1 MAAGPPWLRLARACL
16 APCNESREAR
26 IFVPAVGVAMALV
39 LFVRKRRA
47 AAQAEGDDK
56 AVKQAG
62 SLGRIWKMILPNS
75 LSGDGAGSII
85 AISLNSLFRVALEYI
100 TARMIQWRMQLLFS
114 RDTSVWPFYFKLSV
128 AVSFAHVTFHT
139 LNQQLEQKL
148 NRVLRRKMT
157 TIAHDKYFARSNYYH
172 LEQKMKDADVRLTE
186 DITKLAEGFTQILSR
201 ATFTATNGVV
211 FVASMLWEYGLGY
224 ALMPFA
230 YLVLGKAIQ
239 EKFAPMDWNLFV
251 KSETHKAKF
260 RTSWTRV
267 VTHSEAISA
276 LGGGQTE
283 RELLNRRFE
292 GFTSMTATINRAL
305 VPFDACQR
313 FMYMHGMGVIFFAF
327 CVGPATFRPPSQAT
341 GAERIAEN
349 TELYGRVGYQFKM
362 FEMLMITAWS
372 MVNIWEQYKKLTGNG
387 VRFNE
392 LLDTLDEID
401 AMDSANTNDRI
412 VDGKII
418 EFKNVNVSVAALLS
432 APRSRQDAVRHR
444 SSRRRRRSSCTI
456 SLSRSASGTACFS
469 PGTTAPANP
478 R

>member
-1 MAAGPPWLRLARACL
+1 
-16 APCNESREAR
+16 
-26 IFVPAVGVAMALV
+26 
-39 LFVRKRRA
+39 
-47 AAQAEGDDK
+47 
-56 AVKQAG
+56 
-62 SLGRIWKMILPNS
+62 
-75 LSGDGAGSII
+75 
-85 AISLNSLFRVALEYI
+85 
-100 TARMIQWRMQLLFS
+100 
-114 RDTSVWPFYFKLSV
+114 
-128 AVSFAHVTFHT
+128 
-139 LNQQLEQKL
+139 
-148 NRVLRRKMT
+148 
-157 TIAHDKYFARSNYYH
+157 
-172 LEQKMKDADVRLTE
+172 
-186 DITKLAEGFTQILSR
+186 
-201 ATFTATNGVV
+201 
-211 FVASMLWEYGLGY
+211 MLWEYGLGY

-418 EFKNVNVSVAALLS
+418 EFKNVNVSVAA
-432 APRSRQDAVRHR
+432 P
-444 SSRRRRRSSCTI
+444 SRRKKPQKSCCTDLHADGDEARARHLLPGRRAGQHASHGAQRRRKILGDTHRI
-456 SLSRSASGTACFS
+456 SLRAVGSAA
-469 PGTTAPANP
+469 
-478 R
+478 

>member
-1 MAAGPPWLRLARACL
+1 
-16 APCNESREAR
+16 
-26 IFVPAVGVAMALV
+26 
-39 LFVRKRRA
+39 
-47 AAQAEGDDK
+47 
-56 AVKQAG
+56 
-62 SLGRIWKMILPNS
+62 
-75 LSGDGAGSII
+75 
-85 AISLNSLFRVALEYI
+85 
-100 TARMIQWRMQLLFS
+100 
-114 RDTSVWPFYFKLSV
+114 
-128 AVSFAHVTFHT
+128 
-139 LNQQLEQKL
+139 
-148 NRVLRRKMT
+148 
-157 TIAHDKYFARSNYYH
+157 
-172 LEQKMKDADVRLTE
+172 MK
-186 DITKLAEGFTQILSR
+186 
-201 ATFTATNGVV
+201 VV

-432 APRSRQDAVRHR
+432 APRSKQDAAAQIFTPTETKLVHDISFQVGERDSMLLTGHNGAGKSSVRHR
-444 SSRRRRRSSCTI
+444 PHFAPCRRFSS
-456 SLSRSASGTACFS
+456 LRSAMLVQVFRCLAGLWSIDTGSITKPGGGKALAGKVFYLPQKPYQVLGTLFDQISYPAAHDPAHLTEEMAGEILDEVELGEHDTAWKRLFS
-469 PGTTAPANP
+469 LGGVFTPVASCVRIPG
-478 R
+478 

>member
-1 MAAGPPWLRLARACL
+1 
-16 APCNESREAR
+16 
-26 IFVPAVGVAMALV
+26 
-39 LFVRKRRA
+39 
-47 AAQAEGDDK
+47 
-56 AVKQAG
+56 
-62 SLGRIWKMILPNS
+62 
-75 LSGDGAGSII
+75 
-85 AISLNSLFRVALEYI
+85 
-100 TARMIQWRMQLLFS
+100 
-114 RDTSVWPFYFKLSV
+114 
-128 AVSFAHVTFHT
+128 
-139 LNQQLEQKL
+139 
-148 NRVLRRKMT
+148 
-157 TIAHDKYFARSNYYH
+157 
-172 LEQKMKDADVRLTE
+172 MK
-186 DITKLAEGFTQILSR
+186 
-201 ATFTATNGVV
+201 VV

-432 APRSRQDAVRHR
+432 APRSKQDAAAQIFTPTETKLVHDISFQVGERDSMLLTGHNGAGKSSVTPTAFRSVPSVQQPEIGDARAGISLPGRSVEHRHR
-444 SSRRRRRSSCTI
+444 LHHQARRRQGARRQGLLPAPKALPGTGH
-456 SLSRSASGTACFS
+456 SLRPDLVPRSAR
-469 PGTTAPANP
+469 PGAPHGRDGGRDP
-478 R
+478 RRGRAW